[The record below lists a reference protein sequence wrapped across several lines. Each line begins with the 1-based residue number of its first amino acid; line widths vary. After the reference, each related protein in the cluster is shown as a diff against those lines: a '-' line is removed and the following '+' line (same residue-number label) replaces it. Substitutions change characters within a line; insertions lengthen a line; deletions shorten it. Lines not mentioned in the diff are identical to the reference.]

1 MKRTLIAAALIAASL
16 TASAGCTSGKD
27 SYKGEDKAIH
37 FVSGGLIA
45 FGTTL
50 GTKSPWVGFAAGSAV
65 GLLKELDDRSGS
77 GQCSG
82 KDLGVTVLGA
92 ALGAFAGSKVLVYQ
106 QRGTTVV
113 AYRTEF

>member
-1 MKRTLIAAALIAASL
+1 MKRTLIALALAVSSL
-16 TASAGCTSGKD
+16 TAAAGCASGKD

-37 FVSGGLIA
+37 FVAGSLIS

-50 GTKSPWVGFAAGSAV
+50 GTKSPWVGFAAGAGI

-82 KDLGVTVLGA
+82 KDLGITVIGA

-106 QRGTTVV
+106 QQGTTVV